1 MELPAFGLES
11 KALSKF
17 KQPFLVRIDYDF
29 PAFETRELA
38 KYNQSTMKGKR
49 AVDKTIERSNSL
61 RENPLCK
68 TRIPGII
75 DSYERMSEFFS
86 DRIAQK
92 TMLEALLQCNL
103 ITEQSIPEYYED
115 GYFSNAGKELVESVL
130 AGIILEKK
138 ALQAAQRDGI
148 KQARRVV
155 VYAMPVLI
163 ENSTLEGEA
172 NLTQHI
178 NDAILYINAVKSSG
192 LPFDQFI
199 NQGAMFSERTF
210 HPWAIYLSRLM
221 ALGQRKF
228 KAAIQSFN
236 SSIQQSAGAALFAD
250 QAVTPSEAF
259 AAYIIE
265 PLPENEQK
273 LIQQFSSIKKAA
285 NTPAKLRLLKAKKA
299 KKLKLIALW

>member
-1 MELPAFGLES
+1 
-11 KALSKF
+11 
-17 KQPFLVRIDYDF
+17 VRIDYDF
-29 PAFETRELA
+29 PAFQTRELA

-68 TRIPGII
+68 TRIPLII
-75 DSYERMSEFFS
+75 DEYERMSEFFS

-92 TMLEALLQCNL
+92 TMLEALLNCNL
-103 ITEQSIPEYYED
+103 ITEQSIPQYYEE
-115 GYFSNAGKELVESVL
+115 GYFTTAGKELVESVL

-138 ALQAAQRDGI
+138 ALQAAQREGI

-163 ENSTLEGEA
+163 ENSTLQGEA
-172 NLTQHI
+172 NLVNHI
-178 NDAILYINAVKSSG
+178 NEAILYLNEVKSSG

-199 NQGAMFSERTF
+199 NQGAMFQERKF

-221 ALGQRKF
+221 QLGQRKF
-228 KAAIQSFN
+228 KAAIKSFN
-236 SSIQQSAGAALFAD
+236 SSIKQSAGVALFAD
-250 QAVTPSEAF
+250 QAVSPKEAF
-259 AAYIIE
+259 AAYLIE
-265 PLPENEQK
+265 PLPESEQK
-273 LIQQFSSIKKAA
+273 LIQQFTQLDKPKNKPTS
-285 NTPAKLRLLKAKKA
+285 TAKLRLLKAKKA